1 MKHIA
6 ATPLSQP
13 QMEKAIRTT
22 ADPGNVQPE
31 LNAHTEVAATRKIE
45 PLVALR
51 PVRITLELI
60 DSLHGDATAIAHSTR
75 DPQDGTRMIRVGLCN
90 KHILVNRAL
99 RRADTFAIRFLIGI
113 ALVEYS
119 LFWWHSS
126 DGKGVTD
133 ALRQA
138 AGYSPD
144 ESAWGRGFASR
155 LAISDFLRPVDQLP
169 IFGASPKTGP
179 HLIGEFKALTRHPSD
194 IPRWRS
200 SSNAP
205 PEGERIPTKKPKPSR
220 GSRVVPPGSLTTS
233 APPAPAP
240 SFAETFLQCS
250 RETLD
255 TATLT
260 ALTELTKER
269 LT

>member
-1 MKHIA
+1 
-6 ATPLSQP
+6 
-13 QMEKAIRTT
+13 MEKAIRTT

-45 PLVALR
+45 PLFALR
-51 PVRITLELI
+51 PVRVTLELI
-60 DSLHGDATAIAHSTR
+60 DASHGGSATAIAHSAR
-75 DPQDGTRMIRVGLCN
+75 DQQEGTRLIRIGLCS
-90 KHILVNRAL
+90 KHILVNRSL
-99 RRADTFAIRFLIGI
+99 HRADTFAIRFLIGL

-119 LFWWHSS
+119 LFWWHAS
-126 DGKGVTD
+126 DGKGVND

-138 AGYSPD
+138 AGYAPD

-169 IFGASPKTGP
+169 IFGASPKAGP
-179 HLIGEFKALTRHPSD
+179 HRIAEFKAVLRHPSD
-194 IPRWRS
+194 ILRWRS
-200 SSNAP
+200 SNAS

-220 GSRVVPPGSLTTS
+220 GPDDVAAPGPLITS
-233 APPAPAP
+233 GAAPSPAP

-255 TATLT
+255 TATLA
-260 ALTELTKER
+260 ALTELTRER
-269 LT
+269 LSDD

>member
-6 ATPLSQP
+6 ATPESQT
-13 QMEKAIRTT
+13 EKAVRTT
-22 ADPGNVQPE
+22 ANPGNVQPE
-31 LNAHTEVAATRKIE
+31 LNAHAEVPATGNSE
-45 PLVALR
+45 PLFALR
-51 PVRITLELI
+51 PVRVTLELI
-60 DSLHGDATAIAHSTR
+60 DAPHGATAVAHSGL
-75 DPQDGTRMIRVGLCN
+75 DQQDGARLIRIGLCS
-90 KHILVNRAL
+90 KHILVNRSL
-99 RRADTFAIRFLIGI
+99 HRVDTFAVKFLVGLS
-113 ALVEYS
+113 LVEYC
-119 LFWWHSS
+119 LFWWHAS

>member
-1 MKHIA
+1 M
-6 ATPLSQP
+6 S
-13 QMEKAIRTT
+13 
-22 ADPGNVQPE
+22 VQPE
-31 LNAHTEVAATRKIE
+31 LNAHAPVPATRKIE

-138 AGYSPD
+138 AGYAPD
-144 ESAWGRGFASR
+144 ESAWGSGFASR
-155 LAISDFLRPVDQLP
+155 LASSDFLRPVDQLP
-169 IFGASPKTGP
+169 IFGASPKAGP
-179 HLIGEFKALTRHPSD
+179 HQIGEFKAVLRHPSD
-194 IPRWRS
+194 ILRWRS
-200 SSNAP
+200 SNAS
-205 PEGERIPTKKPKPSR
+205 PEGERIPEKPKPSR
-220 GSRVVPPGSLTTS
+220 GVAPQGPLTTS
-233 APPAPAP
+233 AAPSPAP
-240 SFAETFLQCS
+240 SFAETFLQCA

-255 TATLT
+255 TATLA